1 MHFNLKCYILFLTSY
16 YKSNFILYIQI
27 TFTNYISITFNLNI
41 INNAISTS
49 YVSIEFLF
57 INLMKFNFYLFN
69 VRTNLQLAF
78 EKENIEIAQ
87 LLIQHM
93 IFNDAFKY
101 QNIDLVQRIL
111 LNYGVNIK
119 INKENYDIIIS
130 LFGDLLKSMV

>member
-1 MHFNLKCYILFLTSY
+1 
-16 YKSNFILYIQI
+16 
-27 TFTNYISITFNLNI
+27 
-41 INNAISTS
+41 
-49 YVSIEFLF
+49 
-57 INLMKFNFYLFN
+57 MKFNFCLFN
-69 VRTNLQLAF
+69 ARTNLQLAF

-101 QNIDLVQRIL
+101 QNIDLVQKIL